1 MTISGCDDDNLGLW
15 RFEAVSFY
23 LTAKLN
29 RRVEASA
36 PKRVMPIAG
45 SAAGGNLLSAL
56 DDDAAR
62 PALVGR
68 KLSASEVIALAVKR
82 LTI

>member
-1 MTISGCDDDNLGLW
+1 MTISGSDDDNLGLR
-15 RFEAVSFY
+15 RFGAVSFH

-36 PKRVMPIAG
+36 PKRVMPIAA
-45 SAAGGNLLSAL
+45 SAAGGYLLSAL

-62 PALVGR
+62 PALAGR
-68 KLSASEVIALAVKR
+68 KRSAAKVIALAVKR